1 MAFDPDNYLAQP
13 KPSEGFNPDAYLQSV
28 EKPQG
33 AYNRFLYSLSNP
45 QTGGKSGVFG
55 PMLVGGTG
63 ELVKG
68 VGALSQLAGFDNA
81 GNRLV
86 EVGGAMTEGAKK
98 VAPVAGTV
106 GQVGS
111 YVLPFTA
118 AQKGMTA
125 VAQVPQIAKN
135 LNMIPSY
142 ARAIGQQ
149 TAIGGGTGYALTP
162 DQENRQQ
169 GATFGA
175 VGGAAGE
182 LIRPIAKATGT
193 LASEVLGNLSGVG
206 SQAYKTA
213 YNAAVEGGDKLKA
226 LASNLRKQAPMENVV
241 NDALTGLTN
250 MGKNLQN
257 QYRSGMVN
265 VKNDKT
271 VLDFAGIDK
280 ALNDAQSLGTFKGT
294 ITNQDVVDQVSKVR
308 NFVDDWK
315 SKNPADFHTPEGMDE
330 LKKAVGGML
339 EKIPFNE
346 DKVRKAVGGVYSS
359 IKEEIKKQAP
369 VYDDVMKNYSE
380 GMDLASELKKS
391 LSLGNKA
398 SVDTSLR
405 KLQSVMRDN
414 VNTNYGNRV
423 NYAEMLEQASGKP
436 IMAQLAGQ
444 SLSSFTPRGLQKVLP
459 SITGAGA
466 YALDPML
473 LATLP
478 AQSPRLMGEATILAG
493 KASRPVINLANSGTP
508 EQRRIAKLLMMKAA
522 EQGATNE

>member
-1 MAFDPDNYLAQP
+1 MAQENIAWDNPKPQENISWDQP
-13 KPSEGFNPDAYLQSV
+13 KPETAYD
-28 EKPQG
+28 
-33 AYNRFLYSLSNP
+33 RFLTNLSNP

-63 ELVKG
+63 ELIKG
-68 VGALSQLAGFDNA
+68 AGALSQLAGFDNA

-149 TAIGGGTGYALTP
+149 SAIGGATGYALTP

-241 NDALTGLTN
+241 DDALLGLTN
-250 MGKNLQN
+250 MGKDLQS

-265 VKNDKT
+265 IKNDKT
-271 VLDFAGIDK
+271 VLDFAGINK
-280 ALNDAQSLGTFKGT
+280 ALNDAQNLGIFKGKV
-294 ITNQDVVDQVSKVR
+294 TNQGIIDEVNKVKGI
-308 NFVDDWK
+308 VDDWK
-315 SKNPADFHTPEGMDE
+315 AQNPKDFHTPEGMDE
-330 LKKAVGGML
+330 LKKTIGIEL
-339 EKIPFNE
+339 EKIPFE
-346 DKVRKAVGGVYSS
+346 QATLRKAIGGIYSS
-359 IKEEIKKQAP
+359 VRDEIKKQAP
-369 VYDDVMKNYSE
+369 VYESVMKKYSE
-380 GMDLASELKKS
+380 GLDQASELKKA
-391 LSLGNKA
+391 LGLGNK
-398 SVDTSLR
+398 SSIDTALR

-444 SLSSFTPRGLQKVLP
+444 ALSSPTPRGLQRLLP
-459 SITGAGA
+459 SFTGAGA
-466 YALDPML
+466 FALDPML

-508 EQRRIAKLLMMKAA
+508 EQRRLAKLLIMKAA
-522 EQGATNE
+522 QQGATNE